1 MAGPPPVPATCPDPL
16 LAEVVALLG
25 KEVLKL
31 KTEKGHLEDMN
42 SAEVKL
48 GEVSAAGDHCKGEL
62 QQQTFV
68 RSLNPSA
75 PAFHPVRM
83 NLHRGSTSQS
93 RQPRPGPV
101 SRRLSSKRIVKRDP
115 VLEDVTLRLE
125 EEVARIRQEDL
136 KLELSSAILKL
147 TESVVDVEMYSEQSA
162 VTSHAKVVTAGSCD
176 QHESDHFVP
185 TYDPVL
191 DNIMKK
197 LEVKVAEI
205 KKGKVT
211 VIKEGRET
219 VIKEGKMEKIKEG
232 KVADNKE
239 GAIRGNISSMDG
251 KSTEDMGEEK
261 LEQEMGCLCLRSM
274 KLILCRECGSNFEGR
289 LSTTCSV
296 HPRAC
301 TYCLQTDFN
310 KLQEFDLP
318 SKKEFAVSGN
328 QMIKWGTPI
337 VEV

>member
-1 MAGPPPVPATCPDPL
+1 MAGPPPVPATRPDPL

-125 EEVARIRQEDL
+125 DL

-191 DNIMKK
+191 DNIVKN
-197 LEVKVAEI
+197 LEVEVAEFM
-205 KKGKVT
+205 KEKVT

-219 VIKEGKMEKIKEG
+219 VIKEGKVGEIKEG
-232 KVADNKE
+232 KGADNKE
-239 GAIRGNISSMDG
+239 GLVRGSASSMDG

-261 LEQEMGCLCLRSM
+261 VEQEMECLCLRSVM
-274 KLILCRECGSNFEGR
+274 IVLNRNNCIML
-289 LSTTCSV
+289 LS
-296 HPRAC
+296 PR
-301 TYCLQTDFN
+301 
-310 KLQEFDLP
+310 
-318 SKKEFAVSGN
+318 
-328 QMIKWGTPI
+328 
-337 VEV
+337 